1 MHGDPPLN
9 GSDYLMLGFDYEL
22 RRRGYAGNSCQIV
35 LELDRAISAGAL
47 RRRLTELT
55 KRHPILRAHPGGWLG
70 TKWKVPA
77 DPFASAAQSVLV
89 HRDRSGLREKLS
101 DEPLAIR
108 RGELFRFDLVERD
121 TGEMN
126 VVFTWT
132 HALMD
137 APSAE
142 HFLAIVGREDIAL
155 PAISPPA
162 PRPKKPLKERLLL
175 ARKSVNQ
182 LSDFCKA
189 APHTVGVRR
198 PDAPPVQRY
207 CVEKFSTEE
216 TALVKA
222 NGVKLCGAL
231 GDAQFHA
238 AVAMMELHQL
248 HQRVGC
254 PSPSYVLPVPVS
266 LRPKGSVEPVFS
278 NQIAMLMVQFL
289 PEQLTSTAAA
299 VGALKPQL
307 AQALRDRRIEA
318 GVAITELS
326 RGLPF
331 PLYLYILKQHG
342 LRGEICSFFYGDT
355 ANVSPL
361 LTSFLG
367 ATIKDLTHVGAT
379 TPSPGIGAIFYYFAG
394 QMRVTVFYLETH
406 FSASEAAEF
415 ASRLRARLLNP

>member
-1 MHGDPPLN
+1 MQGDPPLN

-35 LELDRAISAGAL
+35 LELDQAISADAL
-47 RRRLTELT
+47 RQRLGQLAE
-55 KRHPILRAHPGGWLG
+55 RHPILLSRPGGWFSP
-70 TKWKVPA
+70 KWISPSA
-77 DPFASAAQSVLV
+77 PFGPSVRT
-89 HRDRSGLREKLS
+89 HRDQPDLREMLS

-121 TGEMN
+121 AGTMD
-126 VVFTWT
+126 VIFTWT

-142 HFLAIVGREDIAL
+142 HFLAVVGREDIAL
-155 PAISPPA
+155 PATTPP
-162 PRPKKPLKERLLL
+162 PQRPKKPLKERLLL
-175 ARKSVNQ
+175 ARKNVKQ

-189 APHTVGVRR
+189 APRTVGVRR

-207 CVEKFSTEE
+207 CMERFSVEE

-248 HQRVGC
+248 HQRVAC

-278 NQIAMLMVQFL
+278 NQIAMLMAQFL

-299 VGALKPQL
+299 VAALKPQL
-307 AQALRDRRIEA
+307 SQALRDRRIEA

-361 LTSFLG
+361 LTTFLG
-367 ATIKDLTHVGAT
+367 ATITDFTHVGAT

-406 FSASEAAEF
+406 FSASEAKEF
-415 ASRLRARLLNP
+415 ASKLRARLLNP

>member
-1 MHGDPPLN
+1 MPGNSPLN

-22 RRRGYAGNSCQIV
+22 RRQGYSGNSCQII
-35 LELDRAISAGAL
+35 LELDRRISPDAL
-47 RRRLTELT
+47 RQRLSTLVQ
-55 KRHPILRAHPGGWLG
+55 RHSILASRPAGWFSPR
-70 TKWKVPA
+70 WQPVAPVPLV
-77 DPFASAAQSVLV
+77 PSVRVHHHSLENAS
-89 HRDRSGLREKLS
+89 
-101 DEPLAIR
+101 EPLALK
-108 RGELFRFDLVERD
+108 RGELFRFDLLER
-121 TGEMN
+121 GNEMD

-142 HFLAIVGREDIAL
+142 HFLAVVGREDIAL
-155 PAISPPA
+155 PATTPLPPK
-162 PRPKKPLKERLLL
+162 PKRPLKERAQL
-175 ARKSVNQ
+175 ARKNVNQ

-189 APHTVGVRR
+189 APRTVGARF
-198 PDAPPVQRY
+198 PQAAKMQRY
-207 CVEKFSTEE
+207 CVERFTIEE
-216 TALVKA
+216 TARIKA

-248 HQRVGC
+248 HQRINK

-266 LRPKGSVEPVFS
+266 LRPKGTVEPVFS

-289 PEQLTSTAAA
+289 PEQLTTSALA
-299 VGALKPQL
+299 VATLKTQL
-307 AQALRDRRIEA
+307 AQALRDRRLEA

-355 ANVSPL
+355 ANVTPL

-367 ATIKDLTHVGAT
+367 ADIKDFTHVGAT
-379 TPSPGIGAIFYYFAG
+379 TPSPGIGAIFYYFGG
-394 QMRVTVFYLETH
+394 QMRVTVFHLETH
-406 FSASEAAEF
+406 FSTNEAAEF
-415 ASRLRARLLNP
+415 ASRIRQRLLNP

>member
-1 MHGDPPLN
+1 MPGDLPLN

-22 RRRGYAGNSCQIV
+22 RRKSYAGNACQIV
-35 LELDRAISAGAL
+35 LQLDTAIPPDAL
-47 RRRLTELT
+47 LRRLTELT
-55 KRHPILRAHPGGWLG
+55 ERHPILVSRPCGWFSPQ
-70 TKWKVPA
+70 WKVP
-77 DPFASAAQSVLV
+77 SVPSVPLIRI
-89 HRDRSGLREKLS
+89 HREQPGLREKLG

-108 RGELFRFDLVERD
+108 RGELFRFDLVGRD
-121 TGEMN
+121 AGGMD

-142 HFLAIVGREDIAL
+142 HFLAVVGREDIAL
-155 PAISPPA
+155 PAITPSA
-162 PRPKKPLKERLLL
+162 PRPRKPLKERLLL
-175 ARKSVNQ
+175 ARKNVNQ

-189 APHTVGVRR
+189 APRTVGVRR
-198 PDAPPVQRY
+198 PDAPTVQRY
-207 CVEKFSTEE
+207 CVEKFPAEE
-216 TALVKA
+216 TARVRA

-238 AVAMMELHQL
+238 AVAMTELHQL

-289 PEQLTSTAAA
+289 PEHLTTTAAA
-299 VGALKPQL
+299 VAALKLQL

-342 LRGEICSFFYGDT
+342 LRGEICSFFYGDV
-355 ANVSPL
+355 ANISPL
-361 LTSFLG
+361 LTTFLG
-367 ATIKDLTHVGAT
+367 ATIKDFTHVGAT

-406 FSASEAAEF
+406 FAASEAAEF
-415 ASRLRARLLNP
+415 AAKLRARLLNP